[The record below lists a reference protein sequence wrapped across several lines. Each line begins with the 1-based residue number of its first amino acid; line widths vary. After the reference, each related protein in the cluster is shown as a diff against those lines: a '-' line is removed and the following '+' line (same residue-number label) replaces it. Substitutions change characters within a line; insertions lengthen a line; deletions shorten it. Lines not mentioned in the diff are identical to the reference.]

1 MFCCMDFGTSG
12 SDFPGNRNRTKG
24 QAEGTYNQTY
34 YTQKKG
40 ETVSVTVPLNKYG
53 GDEILV
59 SSPKGKCVRAVIPH
73 AMKPGDKFQVD
84 IPLGEYNVNN
94 NNALGSWNQS
104 ASPRYAPQEAVTPI
118 EYPPPS
124 APPMDGNYNRG
135 DHSAEIHHEKRNIF
149 DSLRHSSDANKSG
162 MAEST
167 KNLILIKVPPG
178 VAPGAMIQVKVPGED
193 RLISAIVPPNTSEF
207 HVSYDP
213 YPQKHSQTPQVHVL
227 GQQNSYSN
235 NGINTTG
242 YDSYNAGGSGNYNN
256 KAYGYQKAGQN
267 QPKKANEDDS
277 MALPATMGIL
287 AGSALLG
294 VAGVMIGSHNNN

>member
-1 MFCCMDFGTSG
+1 MFCCMDFGT
-12 SDFPGNRNRTKG
+12 FPGNRNHTNG
-24 QAEGTYNQTY
+24 QAGGQAGSTYNQTY
-34 YTQKKG
+34 NTQKKG
-40 ETVSVTVPLNKYG
+40 ETVSVTVPLNNYG
-53 GDEILV
+53 GDKILV
-59 SSPKGKCVRAVIPH
+59 STPNGKCVRAVIPH
-73 AMKPGDKFQVD
+73 AMKPGDRFQVD
-84 IPLGEYNVNN
+84 IPLDEENMCN

-104 ASPRYAPQEAVTPI
+104 ASPRYAQQEAVTPI

-124 APPMDGNYNRG
+124 APPMDDHYSRG
-135 DHSAEIHHEKRNIF
+135 GHYAESHHEKRHIF
-149 DSLRHSSDANKSG
+149 DSLRHSSNATNSG
-162 MAEST
+162 KAEST
-167 KNLILIKVPPG
+167 KNLILVKVPPG

-213 YPQKHSQTPQVHVL
+213 YPQKYSQTPQVHVL
-227 GQQNSYSN
+227 GQQNSYSD

-242 YDSYNAGGSGNYNN
+242 YASYNGDGSGNYNN
-256 KAYGYQKAGQN
+256 KAYGYQKVGQN